1 MANWITISR
10 FPLLALFLIALYTS
24 GPAVRL
30 ALVPVLFLLL
40 MLDTLDGQV
49 ARARNQ
55 TSLLGSV
62 LDIAAD
68 RANELALWVS
78 FSDLGLIPIFIPLTV
93 ILRTVLTDSFRS
105 IGVGQGQAPF
115 DQHRSSLGRFLVKSP
130 WMRTGYSVSKVLA
143 FCGLTL
149 ALALS
154 GFPAGSGEARL
165 APLVHQIFLAVSW
178 VAATICVLR
187 GLPVI
192 IGAIRRHWM
201 GGTPSPS
208 A

>member
-10 FPLLALFLIALYTS
+10 FPLLALFLVALYTS
-24 GPAVRL
+24 GPQVRL
-30 ALVPVLFLLL
+30 ALVLVLFLLL
-40 MLDTLDGQV
+40 MLDTVDGQV

-68 RANELALWVS
+68 RANELALWVA
-78 FSDLGLIPIFIPLTV
+78 FSDLGLIPILIPLTV

-115 DQHRSSLGRFLVKSP
+115 DQHRSSFGRFLVKSG
-130 WMRTGYSVSKVLA
+130 WMRTSYSVSKVLA

-154 GFPAGSGEARL
+154 GYPAGSGEARL
-165 APLVHQIFLAVSW
+165 APIVHQIFVAVSW

-192 IGAIRRHWM
+192 VGALRRNWL
-201 GGTPSPS
+201 GGNAPPS